1 MCRLKGHCCCH
12 VHQYEWSLPS
22 GLLVDVGSGVAA
34 ARRTPSL
41 AASTK
46 YRCGPAHQ
54 KATAAVSKMNRTRAP
69 SSLSLGMQMMPHS
82 RLTASL
88 VPTPGAGVEGQSS
101 REPPYTANARAMFS
115 KLLLPPLHANPPP
128 ALSSG
133 GQRGSRGE
141 ALSYWYISAPNIST
155 LGETSQLSNQQ
166 SRAGFG
172 QRCLL
177 RAVLERQ
184 R

>member
-12 VHQYEWSLPS
+12 VHQHEWSLPS
-22 GLLVDVGSGVAA
+22 GLLVDVGGGVAA

-54 KATAAVSKMNRTRAP
+54 EATAAVSKMNCTRAP

-88 VPTPGAGVEGQSS
+88 VPTPGVRVEGQGS

-115 KLLLPPLHANPPP
+115 KLLLPFPYMRTHHQP
-128 ALSSG
+128 
-133 GQRGSRGE
+133 RR
-141 ALSYWYISAPNIST
+141 
-155 LGETSQLSNQQ
+155 
-166 SRAGFG
+166 
-172 QRCLL
+172 
-177 RAVLERQ
+177 
-184 R
+184 